1 MKARCIVVAFFAF
14 VASGSAKDLVIERIV
29 IKKHPIPAPYY
40 VYFGVSA
47 NAGRSKA
54 SYHIPNRKYESFGL
68 EGDIEIPV
76 NLILKDVRE
85 REWATVTLH
94 IDNRDEEVTT
104 TKALKKHTGRIQIL
118 NRLDHVTGKPS
129 YNFVVANDADERF
142 VYQVFWQVK

>member
-1 MKARCIVVAFFAF
+1 MKARCIVVAFFVF

-40 VYFGVSA
+40 VYFAASA
-47 NAGRSKA
+47 NAGRSEA
-54 SYHIPNRKYESFGL
+54 SYHVPNRKYESRGL

-76 NLILKDVRE
+76 NLTLKDVQE

-104 TKALKKHTGRIQIL
+104 SKLSRNTREEFKSQIGWTTSLGSPPTTSSSRTTQTNASSTRYSGR
-118 NRLDHVTGKPS
+118 
-129 YNFVVANDADERF
+129 
-142 VYQVFWQVK
+142 